1 MELDRIR
8 RRMSETK
15 KLTIRERWRKAMTAD
30 NIVDFSVDMFL
41 ILFDVLS
48 SPILIV
54 MRLVRWVINKFFAQ
68 HIKSFFKRIVHWFID
83 NRVKRLARG
92 QNIFRYYWWLWLLSP
107 IILFA
112 LMIGGALVF
121 GLWEGLNIGFDLF
134 EQEVK

>member
-1 MELDRIR
+1 MAEQQ
-8 RRMSETK
+8 
-15 KLTIRERWRKAMTAD
+15 KLSIKERWRKAMTAD

>member
-1 MELDRIR
+1 
-8 RRMSETK
+8 MSETK
-15 KLTIRERWRKAMTAD
+15 KLTIRARWRKAMTAD

-68 HIKSFFKRIVHWFID
+68 HIKSFFKRIVHWFMD

>member
-1 MELDRIR
+1 
-8 RRMSETK
+8 MSETK

-68 HIKSFFKRIVHWFID
+68 HIKSFFKRIVHWIID

>member
-1 MELDRIR
+1 ME
-8 RRMSETK
+8 EKK
-15 KLTIRERWRKAMTAD
+15 KLTLRERWKKAVTAD
-30 NIVDFSVDMFL
+30 NIVDLSVDMFL

-54 MRLVRWVINKFFAQ
+54 MRLVRWFINKFFAQ
-68 HIKSFFKRIVHWFID
+68 HIKNFFKRIVHWFMD
-83 NRVKRLARG
+83 NRVKRLAKG

-121 GLWEGLNIGFDLF
+121 GLWEGLNIGFEVF

>member
-1 MELDRIR
+1 
-8 RRMSETK
+8 
-15 KLTIRERWRKAMTAD
+15 MTAD

-41 ILFDVLS
+41 IFFDVLS

-54 MRLVRWVINKFFAQ
+54 MRLVRWVINKFFVN
-68 HIKSFFKRIVHWFID
+68 HIKSFLKRIVHWFMD